1 MDAIEKA
8 FYGVVA
14 SITAG
19 IFILT
24 VRRNHLLQRELSDV
38 SASLEGIKASLD
50 KFNSDLDLANKAVGS
65 ISIEIARLDE
75 RTKANN
81 GEK

>member
-14 SITAG
+14 SVTTG
-19 IFILT
+19 IFLLT
-24 VRRNHLLQRELSDV
+24 VRRNHVLQRELSDV
-38 SASLEGIKASLD
+38 SASLEGIKESLD
-50 KFNSDLDLANKAVGS
+50 KFNSDLDLANKTVGS